1 MSPYIPLS
9 QLVQRPSIADSQAAQ
24 ALLRLLEGRFCEA
37 DLQALL
43 ETQDKAAEQALFAAA
58 DYVRRQQMGDSVH
71 LRALIEFSNYCRNAC
86 LYCGLRA
93 PNQKLTRYRM
103 NPEEIVQAAQSAA
116 QLGFKTIVLQS
127 GEDIAFTRERLAE
140 IIREIKKLGVAVS
153 LCVGERPFEDYA
165 AWKEAGADR
174 YLLRIE
180 TSDPELYALLHPGMS
195 FENRIRCL
203 QDLKALDYQLG
214 SGVIVG
220 LPGQSSASLARDL
233 LFFHKWQFDMIGLG
247 PFIPHPDT
255 PLGSVPGGSLS
266 LTLRM
271 LALARLLLPQAHI
284 VATTALGTIHPKG
297 RELGLQVGAN
307 VMMPNC
313 TPQPYRSQYELYPGK
328 ICLTEEAEHCC
339 ECLTVR
345 LQSIGRHV
353 DTGFGHARRL
363 EQ

>member
-1 MSPYIPLS
+1 MSPYIPHS
-9 QLVQRPSIADSQAAQ
+9 QLVQWPSIADSQAAQ
-24 ALLRLLEGRFCEA
+24 ALLRLLEGRFSEA

-43 ETQDKAAEQALFAAA
+43 ETQDVAAEQALFAAA
-58 DYVRRQQMGDSVH
+58 DHVRRAQMGEGVH

-86 LYCGLRA
+86 HYCGLRA

-103 NPEEIVQAAQSAA
+103 TPEEIVQAAQNAA
-116 QLGFKTIVLQS
+116 QQGFKTIVLQS
-127 GEDIAFTRERLAE
+127 GEDITFTRERLAE

-180 TSDPELYALLHPGMS
+180 TSDPELYFRLHPGMS

-233 LFFHKWQFDMIGLG
+233 LFFHEWQFDMIGLG
-247 PFIPHPDT
+247 PFIPHPET
-255 PLGSVPGGSLS
+255 PLGAAPPGGLS

-271 LALARLLLPQAHI
+271 LALSRLLLPQAHI
-284 VATTALGTIHPKG
+284 VATTALGTIHPEG
-297 RELGLQVGAN
+297 RERGLQAGAN

-313 TPQPYRSQYELYPGK
+313 TPPPYRFQYELYPGK
-328 ICLTEEAEHCC
+328 ICPAEEAEQGR
-339 ECLTVR
+339 EGLRAR
-345 LQSIGRHV
+345 LEKMGRFI
-353 DTGFGHARRL
+353 DPGFGHARRL
-363 EQ
+363 EK